1 MTEKS
6 LKAQLSLFHSGDSK
20 KAYEIFGVSKKEG
33 NFVFRVYAPHAD
45 SAFVTGSFN
54 GWSDSHPMVRLTDEG
69 VWEAKFPDSEI
80 KAGDLYKFKFCKH
93 DRVIYKSDPYGFRMD
108 NPPYAASIVA
118 DIGGYRWRDR
128 GWLEQRIEDTGFYSR
143 PMNIYELH
151 LGSWKRRDDGS
162 YLTYKEIAEELVPYV
177 KQMGYTHVE
186 LMPISEHPFNGSW
199 GYQVGGFYAPTSRY
213 GEPKDLMRFVD
224 IMHGAG
230 IGVIFDWV
238 PAHFVKDEF
247 GLARFDG
254 EPLYE
259 YADPQRSEL
268 RGWGT
273 LRFDL
278 GKAEVRSFL
287 ISNALYWIEK
297 YHADGLR
304 VDAVSSMIY
313 LDYDR
318 APGDWTPNEY
328 GDNRCLEGID
338 FLQKLNRTV
347 KELHPDVLM
356 IAEESSAWQGVTST
370 EGQGLGFDLKWNMGW
385 MNDTLWYASTDF
397 GYRPDNHSKLT
408 FPMVYAFNE
417 RFVLPISHDEVVHG
431 KRSFLDKM
439 QGDYWC
445 KFAGAR
451 AFEVYRMTCP
461 GKKLTFMG
469 SEIGQ
474 FREWAHDGQVEWFL
488 LDYET
493 HAKHQFFCAELNDLY
508 LRSPQLWEIDDS
520 WKGYQ
525 WIDPDNSKDSI
536 ISYRRIASN
545 GSELVVIINFTP
557 TTYENFFLRVSKE
570 GVYEEI
576 FNSDDERYGGSGVTN
591 TGVQFESTRDKV
603 FGKYSE
609 GIHLRVPPLG
619 AVILKMTSKKPVGK
633 KSPTKRKRTK
643 KEKNNT

>member
-6 LKAQLSLFHSGDSK
+6 LKTQLALFHSGDSK
-20 KAYEIFGVSKKEG
+20 KAYELFGVSRSEES
-33 NFVFRVYAPHAD
+33 FVFRVYAPHAD
-45 SAFVTGSFN
+45 SVFVTGSFN
-54 GWSDSHPMVRLTDEG
+54 EWSDSHPMIRLTDEG
-69 VWEAKFPDSEI
+69 VWEAKIPDSEI
-80 KAGDLYKFKFCKH
+80 KAGDLYKFKFYTRDK
-93 DRVIYKSDPYGFRMD
+93 VIYKSDPYGFRMD
-108 NPPYAASIVA
+108 NPPHAASIVA

-128 GWLEQRIEDTGFYSR
+128 GWLEQRIEDTDFYSR

-151 LGSWKRRDDGS
+151 LGSWKRREDGS
-162 YLTYKEIAEELVPYV
+162 CLSYREIAEELVPYV

-186 LMPISEHPFNGSW
+186 LMPIAEHPFNGSW
-199 GYQVGGFYAPTSRY
+199 GYQVGGFYSPTSRY
-213 GEPKDLMRFVD
+213 GEPKELMRFVD

-238 PAHFVKDEF
+238 PAHFVRDEF

-259 YADPQRSEL
+259 YGDSRKAEL
-268 RGWGT
+268 AGWGT

-278 GKAEVRSFL
+278 GRAEVRSFL

-347 KELHPDVLM
+347 KELHPDVMM
-356 IAEESSAWQGVTST
+356 IAEESSAWPGVTSN

-397 GYRPDNHSKLT
+397 KYRPDNHSKLT

-488 LDYET
+488 LDYES
-493 HAKHQFFCAELNDLY
+493 HAKHQFFCSELNDLY
-508 LRSPQLWEIDDS
+508 LRSPQLWEVDDG

-536 ISYRRIASN
+536 ISFRRIAKN
-545 GSELVVIINFTP
+545 GSELTVVINFTP
-557 TTYENFFLRVSKE
+557 KTYENFFLRTAQA

-576 FNSDDERYGGSGVTN
+576 FNSDDEKYGGSGVTN
-591 TGVQFESTRDKV
+591 MGVQFESTRDKE

-609 GIHLRVPPLG
+609 GIRLRVPPLG
-619 AVILKMTSKKPVGK
+619 AVILKMTSKKPISRK
-633 KSPTKRKRTK
+633 NAAPRRKRPK
-643 KEKNNT
+643 KEQK